1 MSALTND
8 FGQRIPTPMQ
18 VLSQHLDKLSAMLRV
33 EKLTINRQSYKLE
46 VVGGYDPDS
55 YERKPVTFDCVYL
68 YKLGNPGASFSF
80 SFNFKDLP
88 ANQHTVR
95 ATLKVEQGA
104 GVEYS
109 KEYSVQ
115 EMKQMLNAYL
125 GSQDGTLKAFTASTL
140 NVFMSGFAQAF
151 GIILSRDLTPAQVK
165 AFKAEYVSKVQ
176 DLKKK
181 LKDHTNEYE
190 KLKKKGKMLTDA
202 DRQLMTKLVDECSL
216 YATELNQLL
225 RVGGKNI
232 PALSREYALKELK
245 IDTNYLHQGQ

>member
-18 VLSQHLDKLSAMLRV
+18 VLKHHLDYLSAMLRV

-46 VVGGYDPDS
+46 VVGGYDPDC

-80 SFNFKDLP
+80 SFNFEDLP

-95 ATLKVEQGA
+95 ATLKVKQGA
-104 GVEYS
+104 GIEYS
-109 KEYSVQ
+109 KEYSTQ

-125 GSQDGTLKAFTASTL
+125 GSHDPLKVFTPSKL
-140 NVFMSGFAQAF
+140 NVFMSDFAQAF
-151 GIILSRDLTPAQVK
+151 GIILSSDLTPAQVK
-165 AFKAEYVSKVQ
+165 TLKAEYVSKLQ

-181 LKDHTNEYE
+181 LKDNTNEYE
-190 KLKKKGKMLTDA
+190 KLKKKGKMLNDA
-202 DRQLMTKLVDECSL
+202 DRQLMTKLVQECSL
-216 YATELNQLL
+216 YATELNHLL
-225 RVGGKNI
+225 REGGKDI

-245 IDTNYLHQGQ
+245 IDTNYLHQGE